1 MMKNYVRSVRLLSL
15 VLVLLTIF
23 SCTKQDNIRFATFNS
38 ALNRQ
43 EQGMLTKDL
52 KLDSE
57 QGHNVAAIIQKV
69 RPDVLCLQEFDYDP
83 SGKTLEL
90 FMRDYL
96 EKGDNPIKYPYFIA
110 FPSNTGVLSNTDI
123 NKDGKIALPEDGYGF
138 GAFPGQYGFVILSK
152 YPILK
157 DQVRTFQK
165 MKWKDMPNPLWPV
178 DENGNQWFDQ
188 NAKEDLRI
196 SSKSHVDVPIQI
208 DKHVV
213 HAIVAHPTPPVFDGK
228 EDRNGKRNHDE
239 IRLLKDYIEG
249 ESYMIDDNS
258 IAGGIKK
265 DALFVVMGDMNADP
279 QDGDS
284 FDFAILTLLHSQKLN
299 PEVTLGEKVPT
310 SKGSVEYNKTFKR
323 NHKGDDAMDTN
334 VFGLRIDYV
343 LPSSNLNVIDSKVFW
358 NEKEDKDGILTY
370 RKNSSDHRLVW
381 TDISFKTNKK

>member
-1 MMKNYVRSVRLLSL
+1 
-15 VLVLLTIF
+15 
-23 SCTKQDNIRFATFNS
+23 
-38 ALNRQ
+38 
-43 EQGMLTKDL
+43 
-52 KLDSE
+52 
-57 QGHNVAAIIQKV
+57 
-69 RPDVLCLQEFDYDP
+69 
-83 SGKTLEL
+83 
-90 FMRDYL
+90 
-96 EKGDNPIKYPYFIA
+96 
-110 FPSNTGVLSNTDI
+110 
-123 NKDGKIALPEDGYGF
+123 
-138 GAFPGQYGFVILSK
+138 
-152 YPILK
+152 
-157 DQVRTFQK
+157 
-165 MKWKDMPNPLWPV
+165 MPNPLWPV
-178 DENGNQWFDQ
+178 DENGNQWFDE

-208 DKHVV
+208 EKHVV

-249 ESYMIDDNS
+249 ENYMIDDNNL
-258 IAGGIKK
+258 AGGIKK

-284 FDFAILTLLHSQKLN
+284 FDSAILTLLHSSKLN
-299 PEVTLGEKVPT
+299 PEVTLGKKVPT

-381 TDISFKTNKK
+381 TDISFMTNKK